1 MVNCILLYM
10 QNDEAHRKEYIFIYK
25 MLIIFLKES
34 ICYLLSMPSIL
45 HYVQNPYS
53 NVFYMS

>member
-1 MVNCILLYM
+1 M